1 MNKSIMTMLCVAGI
15 AISAPVFAKGLQV
28 KPNAP
33 KRYVV
38 KQGDTL
44 WGISGKYLY
53 RPYQWPSLWNVNR
66 AKIRNPHWIY
76 PGQVLYLTYVNGRP
90 VLRVGKGASGRK
102 SGFIKLHPQ
111 VRDLGSGYGIQTL
124 DVDFYRLFMKHP
136 QFVSANE
143 LTHAPRVVAG
153 ADGRNIYTNGDR
165 IYADGIIEPGEYL
178 SFRVV
183 QDLKD
188 PITGKSL
195 GKLVEF
201 SGELTTLS
209 NDNTALAERN
219 NSTAL
224 NGYSA
229 KQRAKMEAKLAGD
242 EYYVKLDSEK
252 KPTAVRTA
260 VPLQVKTAAS
270 EIMRGDYIIRKPDV
284 ITQFNAM
291 PHTPD
296 SPVEARIVSVMD
308 GVSETGVGESVILN
322 KGLAVGVDEGTVLSV
337 YKGNR
342 LVQTEWNNPDKK
354 ATKILSLPTEEVGLV
369 MVYRTSEHAS
379 SAIVLES
386 KSNVSTEDV
395 LREPGQDLETF
406 DDANFQ
412 KDGMID
418 TLKKS
423 K

>member
-1 MNKSIMTMLCVAGI
+1 
-15 AISAPVFAKGLQV
+15 
-28 KPNAP
+28 
-33 KRYVV
+33 
-38 KQGDTL
+38 
-44 WGISGKYLY
+44 
-53 RPYQWPSLWNVNR
+53 
-66 AKIRNPHWIY
+66 
-76 PGQVLYLTYVNGRP
+76 
-90 VLRVGKGASGRK
+90 
-102 SGFIKLHPQ
+102 
-111 VRDLGSGYGIQTL
+111 
-124 DVDFYRLFMKHP
+124 
-136 QFVSANE
+136 
-143 LTHAPRVVAG
+143 
-153 ADGRNIYTNGDR
+153 
-165 IYADGIIEPGEYL
+165 
-178 SFRVV
+178 
-183 QDLKD
+183 
-188 PITGKSL
+188 
-195 GKLVEF
+195 
-201 SGELTTLS
+201 
-209 NDNTALAERN
+209 
-219 NSTAL
+219 
-224 NGYSA
+224 
-229 KQRAKMEAKLAGD
+229 MEAKLAGD

-308 GVSETGVGESVILN
+308 GVSETGVGQSVILN
-322 KGLAVGVDEGTVLSV
+322 KGLADGVDEGTVLSV